1 MSIDGQDP
9 PMARLDFLARRSLW
23 SSTHALD
30 CRGRVLTLTAITP
43 ARFPW
48 FDYSRYSFSLGVR
61 AGDRAYLS
69 GHTASEFD
77 PGTKRMVVRGGMREQ
92 ARTAYTKVGA
102 ILEGAGMSFTDVVR
116 VVEYVTPE
124 GIERYAEAAAARAEV
139 FGAHR
144 PAVNTVPV
152 KALLRPDAFIEI
164 EVTAGAAGPATEVE
178 PGLPVA
184 RESAGIVFLPSI
196 LPTDKDGKIVG
207 AGDVVAQTRA
217 IFERAGR
224 MLSALGLGLDRVVKT
239 LDYLTP
245 AALANYKLTGRVRK
259 EFLGPVYPGAAGIIM
274 PRLLHPDALIQYD
287 FIASRDEPVAVN
299 PGWERYKKLTY
310 SAGVRAGKL
319 LFLSGQGALDPATE
333 RIVHEGDVAAQAEYT
348 LQNILKVVEAAGGSA
363 ASIVKTVE
371 YVTPAALPRY
381 REVAGV
387 RSRLLVQPL
396 PASTGL
402 VCEALLRPEMLIEID
417 PFAVLA

>member
-1 MSIDGQDP
+1 LS
-9 PMARLDFLARRSLW
+9 AA
-23 SSTHALD
+23 HALD
-30 CRGRVLTLTAITP
+30 FKGSVVTPCAITP
-43 ARFPW
+43 AHFPW

-77 PGTKRMVVRGGMREQ
+77 PGAKRMVVRGGMPEQ
-92 ARTAYTKVGA
+92 VRTAYTKIGA
-102 ILEGAGMSFTDVVR
+102 ILEAAGMSFADVVR

-124 GIERYAEAAAARAEV
+124 GIERYAEAAAVRAAV
-139 FGAHR
+139 FGPHR

-152 KALLRPDAFIEI
+152 KSLLRPDAFIEI
-164 EVTAGAAGPATEVE
+164 EITAGAVGPATEVE

-184 RESAGIVFLPSI
+184 RESAGIVFLPSV
-196 LPTDKDGKIVG
+196 LATDREGKIVG
-207 AGDVVAQTRA
+207 AGDLVAQTRA

-224 MLSALGLGLDRVVKT
+224 MLAALGLGLDRVVKT

-245 AALANYKLTGRVRK
+245 AALADYKLTGRVRK
-259 EFLGPVYPGAAGIIM
+259 EFLGPIYPGAAGIVM
-274 PRLLHPDALIQYD
+274 PRLTHPDALIQYD
-287 FIASRDEPVAVN
+287 FIAARDEPVAVN
-299 PGWERYKKLTY
+299 PGWDRYRKLTY
-310 SAGVRAGKL
+310 SPGVRAGKL
-319 LFLSGQGALDPATE
+319 LFLSGQGSLDPASE
-333 RIVHEGDVAAQAEYT
+333 RVVHEGDVAAQAEYT
-348 LQNILKVVEAAGGSA
+348 LRNILKVVEAAGGNAGSL
-363 ASIVKTVE
+363 VKTVE

-387 RSRLLVQPL
+387 RSRLLADPR

-402 VCEALLRPEMLIEID
+402 ICEALLRPDMLIEID